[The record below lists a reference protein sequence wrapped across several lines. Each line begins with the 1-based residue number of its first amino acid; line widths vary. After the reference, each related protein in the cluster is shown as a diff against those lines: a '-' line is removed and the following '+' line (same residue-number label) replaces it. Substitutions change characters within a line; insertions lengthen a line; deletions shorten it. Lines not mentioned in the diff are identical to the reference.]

1 MLLSGPLTLREAG
14 SLTLK
19 SSDGG
24 LCRCN
29 MCVCVCVC
37 VRGRGTVCLLSA
49 VIECVLKLSIFGD
62 YLILAA
68 GD

>member
-1 MLLSGPLTLREAG
+1 MHYVTIRADDLERGRVFD
-14 SLTLK
+14 LK
-19 SSDGG
+19 AS
-24 LCRCN
+24 
-29 MCVCVCVC
+29 VCVCMRARVC
-37 VRGRGTVCLLSA
+37 EGPSAPCLLSA

>member
-1 MLLSGPLTLREAG
+1 MLLSGQMTLREEG
-14 SLTLK
+14 CLTLK
-19 SSDGG
+19 H
-24 LCRCN
+24 L
-29 MCVCVCVC
+29 CVCAGARVCE
-37 VRGRGTVCLLSA
+37 GPSAPCLLSA

>member
-1 MLLSGPLTLREAG
+1 MCGEVRE
-14 SLTLK
+14 
-19 SSDGG
+19 G
-24 LCRCN
+24 LCA
-29 MCVCVCVC
+29 
-37 VRGRGTVCLLSA
+37 VCLLSA

>member
-1 MLLSGPLTLREAG
+1 MLLSGQMTLREEG
-14 SLTLK
+14 CLTLK
-19 SSDGG
+19 H
-24 LCRCN
+24 L
-29 MCVCVCVC
+29 CVCACA
-37 VRGRGTVCLLSA
+37 REGPSAPCLLSA